1 MADAGITKTSDFK
14 IFIAGCGSNLGD
26 LREAVKQRFGTEVYF
41 PLIRKGLIDNAAEM
55 IANNQEYTTATALL
69 LQGKENCAVKPKV
82 VEPKRPTPPTP
93 PVEPEKPKEED
104 TKTTTQQPQGETN
117 PPTGKDEKKKGS
129 FWGNWGRNLKGKVD
143 DAAKGLFDG
152 DF

>member
-1 MADAGITKTSDFK
+1 
-14 IFIAGCGSNLGD
+14 
-26 LREAVKQRFGTEVYF
+26 
-41 PLIRKGLIDNAAEM
+41 M

-69 LQGKENCAVKPKV
+69 LQGKENCAMKPKV

-93 PVEPEKPKEED
+93 PVEPEKPKEEE
-104 TKTTTQQPQGETN
+104 TQTTTQQSQVETN
-117 PPTGKDEKKKGS
+117 PPTGNGEKKKRGG
-129 FWGNWGRNLKGKVD
+129 FWDWGRNLKGKVD